1 MMTKKSGLITR
12 RSLLKTTAAT
22 SAALISGIGG
32 VSMFNITGAHA
43 AMMNPADVL
52 AGINVGKYVKKEY
65 REQYK
70 LGDNDELWD
79 PKKDWIRTVDWEAVR
94 KEHAGKTVRF
104 AIGAADR
111 ESAQD
116 GLQPFLDL
124 SGIKVELVP
133 IPDDS
138 MYDKVVAEFL
148 SGNASFD
155 AMQFFSP
162 WLGDF
167 AAQGFLKPLDEYAAK
182 WKLPIDD
189 FYETYVRNYGY
200 WGDKGLLGIPFDCD
214 IQQVHIRPSIF
225 KKVLGKDADRVTSI
239 PSYDEMI
246 RLAPELNKAEKGVNA
261 IGMMCGRGFWATYTW
276 QHVAAQYGLELFNDK
291 WEPTFNSDAGVKG
304 LETIVALSKNA
315 IEGVAAADWPTNRAA
330 FLGGQIACNIS
341 WQDSGTQATRP
352 DQSKVGNDVLTIY
365 EPRVEGGRFA
375 PPNIAGSTSCV
386 ASTSPEPEAAFLMLA
401 FLTSAS
407 IMAMNE
413 ANANGVAPGYKS
425 VLKNE
430 KLQSVSQPAKVWG
443 DELDYAWCAPR
454 LPNGFQMDQEIGFL
468 LNKVIVGEL
477 KPKEALDQAAEK
489 VKAIMTKSG
498 FYAGKDPVSYASMAP
513 GIWMGKDKK
522 LPF

>member
-1 MMTKKSGLITR
+1 MPIIKPGLITR
-12 RSLLKTTAAT
+12 RSLLKSTAAVG
-22 SAALISGIGG
+22 AALAVG
-32 VSMFNITGAHA
+32 TGAVPLVNIRRA
-43 AMMNPADVL
+43 YAQALPNPADVL
-52 AGINVGKYVKKEY
+52 AKINVGNMVKKEY

-79 PKKDWIRTVDWEAVR
+79 PTKDWIRNVDWESVR

-116 GLQPFLDL
+116 QIEPFAQL
-124 SGIKVELVP
+124 SGIKIELVP

-155 AMQFFSP
+155 AIQFFSP

-167 AAQGFLKPLDEYAAK
+167 AAQGFLKPLDDYVSK
-182 WKLPIDD
+182 WGVPFDD
-189 FYETYVRNYGY
+189 FYETYALNYGH
-200 WGDKGLLGIPFDCD
+200 WADKGILGIPFDCD
-214 IQQVHIRPSIF
+214 IQMVHIRPSIF
-225 KKVLGKDADRVTSI
+225 KKIGIDADTVKSI
-239 PSYDEMI
+239 ETYDDMI
-246 RLAPELNKAEKGVNA
+246 RIAPDLNKVEKGVNG

-276 QHVAAQYGLELFNDK
+276 QHIAAQYGLEIFNES
-291 WEPTFNSDAGVKG
+291 WEPVFNSDAGVKG
-304 LETIVALSKNA
+304 LETIVALSKHA

-330 FLGGQIACNIS
+330 WLGGQIACNIS

-352 DQSKVGNDVLTIY
+352 DQSKIGDDVLTIF
-365 EPRVEGGRFA
+365 EPRVKGGNFA

-386 ASTSPEPEAAFLMLA
+386 TATSPEPEAAFLMLA
-401 FLTSAS
+401 YLTTAS

-425 VLKNE
+425 VLANT
-430 KLQSVSQPAKVWG
+430 KLQAVSQPAKVWG
-443 DELDYAWCAPR
+443 EELNYAWCAPR
-454 LPNGFQMDQEIGFL
+454 VPSGFQIDQEIGFL
-468 LNKVIVGEL
+468 INKVVVGEMQ
-477 KPKEALDQAAEK
+477 PKEALDQAAAK
-489 VKAIMTKSG
+489 VKDIMTKNG
-498 FYAGKDPVSYASMAP
+498 FYQGKDPMNFAATAP
-513 GIWMGKDKK
+513 GLWVGKGKP